1 MLDCEF
7 TLPHATSPTRGVFCL
22 ETDWADVKTALSVQP
37 MLELLRSCPLGV
49 PFIHRNVATR
59 DSMRYY
65 LTKWAQRAQDDHPIL
80 YMAFHGLS
88 GELHFG
94 DQRRRD
100 AHLTLDDLEKL
111 LEGRCEGRII
121 HFGSCQTIDITRRRL
136 RRFIDATG
144 IVSVSGFRQDVDW
157 VRSAILD
164 FALFAAFQQNSM
176 TVAGMRAVRNRLA
189 RRYAYECR
197 ALQFR
202 METRVSRRARQRN
215 LSRTAAA

>member
-1 MLDCEF
+1 MLDCDY
-7 TLPHATSPTRGVFCL
+7 TIPHATSPTRGVFCL
-22 ETDWADVKTALSVQP
+22 ETDWADVKTALSVYP

-59 DSMRYY
+59 DSVRYY

-80 YMAFHGLS
+80 YMAFHGFS

-100 AHLTLDDLEKL
+100 GHLTLDELEKL
-111 LEGRCEGRII
+111 LEGRCAGRII
-121 HFGSCQTIDITRRRL
+121 HFGSCQTIDVTKRRL

-144 IVSVSGFRQDVDW
+144 AVSVSGFRQDVDW

-176 TVAGMRAVRNRLA
+176 TVAGMRAERSRLA
-189 RRYAYECR
+189 RRYTYECR

-202 METRVSRRARQRN
+202 MEMRETRSGRKR
-215 LSRTAAA
+215 AAAA